1 MNDLIQQGVN
11 AFKSGD
17 KQIARKYLTAAI
29 KEFPDNERAWGWM
42 YNVCGTDQERI
53 HCLKQMIRINPNN
66 EKTIALLNNLTN
78 ADFPLEP
85 QPIRQTSPV
94 SYQTNL
100 PSYGVNTASL
110 PSISYA
116 GFWKRFLALIIDS
129 ILLAIIGAI
138 VGGILGGIMGFML
151 GAAGVDLDTI
161 RLFGELLG
169 YIIGFLLNW
178 LYFTILEASSNQG
191 TLGKMA
197 LGIIVTDQN
206 RNRIS
211 FGNANGRFFAK
222 ILSGIFFIGYI
233 MAGFTEKK
241 QALHDMLAS
250 TLVLNKS

>member
-1 MNDLIQQGVN
+1 MDDLIQQGVN

-17 KQIARKYLTAAI
+17 KLTARKYLTAAI

-42 YNVCGTDQERI
+42 YHVCGTDQARI

-66 EKTIALLNNLTN
+66 EKAIALLNNLTN

-85 QPIRQTSPV
+85 QPIHQA
-94 SYQTNL
+94 NL
-100 PSYGVNTASL
+100 PSYGVNVASL

-129 ILLAIIGAI
+129 ILLAIIG
-138 VGGILGGIMGFML
+138 GIPRCIIYVVP
-151 GAAGVDLDTI
+151 GVVVRDVDIDTMI
-161 RLFGELLG
+161 LVG
-169 YIIGFLLNW
+169 YIIGSLLNW
-178 LYFTILEASSNQG
+178 LYFTIFEASSKQA

-211 FGNANGRFFAK
+211 FGNANGRYFAK
-222 ILSGIFFIGYI
+222 ILSGIFLVGYI
-233 MAGFTEKK
+233 MAGLTEKK
-241 QALHDMLAS
+241 QGLHDILAS